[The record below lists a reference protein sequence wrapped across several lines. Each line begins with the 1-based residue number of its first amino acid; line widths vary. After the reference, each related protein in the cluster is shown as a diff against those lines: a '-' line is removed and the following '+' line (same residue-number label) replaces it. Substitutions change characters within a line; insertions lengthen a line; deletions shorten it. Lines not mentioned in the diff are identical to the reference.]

1 MTCALYG
8 SCVTQPAP
16 ARATHKKRGQAT
28 FLIRLSEHIIVVAIS
43 SKTVKLHVR
52 VSSFFLLEDTGV
64 AHHVLHLPH
73 RDDNDLLGG
82 IDLEDLHVV
91 ADGVP
96 DDIVVAQL
104 FFVRQDDSHPI
115 FHVMLLWLTRS
126 HAAMETCSNSLESG
140 LDR

>member
-1 MTCALYG
+1 MAKLRPVSLFLY
-8 SCVTQPAP
+8 
-16 ARATHKKRGQAT
+16 RAADAEWSHDRRRMGKWSLTP
-28 FLIRLSEHIIVVAIS
+28 FLRL
-43 SKTVKLHVR
+43 L
-52 VSSFFLLEDTGV
+52 LLEDAGV

-73 RDDNDLLGG
+73 RDDDDLLGG

-104 FFVRQDDSHPI
+104 LFVRQDDSHPI
-115 FHVMLLWLTRS
+115 FHGRLLWLTRS
-126 HAAMETCSNSLESG
+126 HAAMEICSNSLEAG